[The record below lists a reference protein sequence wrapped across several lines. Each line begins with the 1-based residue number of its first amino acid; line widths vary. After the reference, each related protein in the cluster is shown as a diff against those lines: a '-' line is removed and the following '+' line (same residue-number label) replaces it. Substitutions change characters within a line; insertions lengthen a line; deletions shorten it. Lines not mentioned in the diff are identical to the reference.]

1 MSPETDLLLS
11 VKRQLK
17 QIGVPVY
24 DFGEQVPNKFP
35 QIVVNL
41 MNEQELND
49 LRQMDY
55 MKVSLMVDV
64 YTKRN
69 LMGRAYDVAHNVRVV
84 MQTVAT
90 TYWPI
95 RYDTFSE
102 RTMTDTTQGGDK
114 LLRINYIFDYFVYGK
129 KGV

>member
-1 MSPETDLLLS
+1 
-11 VKRQLK
+11 
-17 QIGVPVY
+17 
-24 DFGEQVPNKFP
+24 
-35 QIVVNL
+35 
-41 MNEQELND
+41 
-49 LRQMDY
+49 
-55 MKVSLMVDV
+55 
-64 YTKRN
+64 
-69 LMGRAYDVAHNVRVV
+69 MGRAYDVAHNVRVA

>member
-41 MNEQELND
+41 MNEQEQND
-49 LRQMDY
+49 IKKMDY
-55 MKVSLMVDV
+55 MKVSLSIHV
-64 YTKRN
+64 
-69 LMGRAYDVAHNVRVV
+69 
-84 MQTVAT
+84 
-90 TYWPI
+90 
-95 RYDTFSE
+95 
-102 RTMTDTTQGGDK
+102 
-114 LLRINYIFDYFVYGK
+114 
-129 KGV
+129 